1 MYCYLSPSPK
11 HQLLN
16 KESNGKL
23 LCSPPLLA
31 CKKYDE
37 LSPRSLD
44 LQLKSG
50 RSLFQSN
57 PAAVRMMDVQTI
69 LANDTRSGEAMIL
82 TVPAHPHLET
92 DDDELEED
100 MPVIVT
106 PKLMMRPKSATGT
119 ENGLHVASAAAPFIN
134 MADCSFAKTSSS

>member
-1 MYCYLSPSPK
+1 LQPK
-11 HQLLN
+11 INIAGNVLLPITITEAPVVEQR
-16 KESNGKL
+16 KQREVTVFTTTSGL
-23 LCSPPLLA
+23 Q
-31 CKKYDE
+31 E
-37 LSPRSLD
+37 VRRGSLD

-106 PKLMMRPKSATGT
+106 PKLMMRPKSAT
-119 ENGLHVASAAAPFIN
+119 
-134 MADCSFAKTSSS
+134 